1 MKATFKILI
10 TLSMLFL
17 GNVVIAQT
25 FKATDASIN
34 ISGLSTVTSQENFL
48 LNQGNVT
55 NKNLTSKSNSVY
67 LSQIG
72 NDNNLSSTTKTLESN
87 IVVLQNGNQNN
98 TVLKLSSDNLMETVF
113 QNGNNNTFLDYS
125 LLKTDIRNVEV
136 NQTGD
141 NQNLTMY
148 GSNSLSEKMK
158 VSMNGNGQS
167 IIIRNF

>member
-1 MKATFKILI
+1 MKTTFKILI
-10 TLSMLFL
+10 IVSMLFL

-25 FKATDASIN
+25 FKTTDAAIS
-34 ISGLSTVTSQENFL
+34 ISGLSTVSSQENFL
-48 LNQGNVT
+48 SNQGNVT
-55 NKNLTSKSNSVY
+55 NQNQTTNSNSVY

-72 NDNNLSSTTKTLESN
+72 DDNNLSSTTKTLESN

>member
-1 MKATFKILI
+1 MKAIFKILI
-10 TLSMLFL
+10 TVSMLFL

-25 FKATDASIN
+25 FKTSKAEIS
-34 ISGLSTVTSQENFL
+34 ISGLSTVSSQENFL
-48 LNQGNVT
+48 SNQGNIT
-55 NKNLTSKSNSVY
+55 NQNQTTNSNSVY

-72 NDNNLSSTTKTLESN
+72 DDNNLSSTTKTLESN

-98 TVLKLSSDNLMETVF
+98 TVLKLSSDNLMETIL

-141 NQNLTMY
+141 NQNLTIY
-148 GSNSLSEKMK
+148 GANSLSEKMK
-158 VSMNGNGQS
+158 VSMKGNSQN